1 MGIRMLNRRP
11 VSPRGRVGAGGVA
24 SGRAAPVVATAAS
37 TARIPLGLAAGLR
50 GRLATVRSGLAGP
63 DAWYLWAT
71 LLRGHLATALARLPR
86 PARRARNLTVFVA
99 RPTPTASRPGGSS
112 SP

>member
-11 VSPRGRVGAGGVA
+11 VSPRGRVGAGDVA

-63 DAWYLWAT
+63 DAWYLRAT

-86 PARRARNLTVFVA
+86 PARRARTLTVFVA
-99 RPTPTASRPGGSS
+99 RPTSTASRPGGSS
-112 SP
+112 SS